1 MPRAL
6 EDVIKHL
13 NPPKKVVDQSECY
26 IFASKLIYYSWLKM
40 QDGGIQGSSR
50 EGREGE
56 SSRFP
61 LPPPPFVLSSKLK
74 YHLFCN

>member
-1 MPRAL
+1 MRRAL

-26 IFASKLIYYSWLKM
+26 IFASKLMFYLWLKM
-40 QDGGIQGSSR
+40 QDGGIQASSW

-56 SSRFP
+56 S
-61 LPPPPFVLSSKLK
+61 
-74 YHLFCN
+74 